1 MVCSGPEK
9 APAAL
14 KPAAQ
19 AYRFLQQQPQI
30 EHWAVLVITPHSR
43 LNLGPS
49 QPLRLFLEPLDTL
62 AIDAG
67 WRGQELGPSAASRS
81 LRHAMPA
88 CDATKLGG

>member
-30 EHWAVLVITPHSR
+30 EHWAVLVITPHSW

-49 QPLRLFLEPLDTL
+49 QPLRLFLEPPGVVGDRCRLEGPG
-62 AIDAG
+62 AG
-67 WRGQELGPSAASRS
+67 AECCQQIPASC
-81 LRHAMPA
+81 HAR
-88 CDATKLGG
+88 L